1 MMLRGQSRIGS
12 IVLGLGLLFSSPS
25 FALENVII
33 PKNQTATHQLD
44 HGHQISGAY
53 GMQNYFFAVNDK
65 DPVIYQLNFVV
76 GQSGKKVTT
85 LVPYKKLEELYGYYA
100 YAKSIPGNKKFD
112 LEGVTSCSN
121 NGMLFYLVNEKTGD
135 ILRVDSKNLTKLNI
149 NYDNYPD
156 FNYDLGND
164 GFMGVTADCANNK
177 LYVAKLKNPNI
188 VFEVDLIQGRVVRQF
203 NMSTGS
209 DSEDD
214 ISDLF
219 FKNGQLYV
227 LQKNI
232 TSIAVVDPTIKN
244 SNFVTKRL
252 DYSSMSDLTKID
264 EIGIAEGLVVQN
276 SSVFLFL
283 DQRKVNK
290 ANDDRSK
297 DVIVELKI

>member
-1 MMLRGQSRIGS
+1 M
-12 IVLGLGLLFSSPS
+12 S
-25 FALENVII
+25 FVA
-33 PKNQTATHQLD
+33 D
-44 HGHQISGAY
+44 
-53 GMQNYFFAVNDK
+53 
-65 DPVIYQLNFVV
+65 
-76 GQSGKKVTT
+76 QSGKKVTT

-100 YAKSIPGNKKFD
+100 YAKSISGNRKFD

-121 NGMLFYLVNEKTGD
+121 NGMVFYLVNEKTGD
-135 ILRVDSKNLTKLNI
+135 ILKADSKNLTKLNI
-149 NYDNYPD
+149 NYDSYPD
-156 FNYDLGND
+156 FSYDLRND
-164 GFMGVTADCANNK
+164 GFMGVTADCATNK

-188 VFEVDLIQGRVVRQF
+188 VFEVDLNLGKVVRQF

-232 TSIAVVDPTIKN
+232 TSIALVDPTVKSN
-244 SNFVTKRL
+244 NFVSKRL

-264 EIGIAEGLVVQN
+264 EIGIAEALVVQN
-276 SSVFLFL
+276 NSIFLFL
-283 DQRKVNK
+283 DQRKSNK
-290 ANDDRSK
+290 ANNDQSK